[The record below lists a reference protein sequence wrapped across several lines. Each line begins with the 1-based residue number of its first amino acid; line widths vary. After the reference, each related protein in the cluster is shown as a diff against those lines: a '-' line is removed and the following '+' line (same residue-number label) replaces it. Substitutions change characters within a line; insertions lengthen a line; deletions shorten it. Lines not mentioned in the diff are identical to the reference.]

1 MGVMAGTSLPWH
13 MAFSLMAEME
23 VSADGCGQGSGD
35 VTDLTG
41 PDGTRGGSCHAVA
54 FD

>member
-1 MGVMAGTSLPWH
+1 MGVMAGTSLPWR

-23 VSADGCGQGSGD
+23 VSADGCGPSGRD
-35 VTDLTG
+35 GRDG
-41 PDGTRGGSCHAVA
+41 PDGTHGGSCHAVA